1 MDHPR
6 LVAFDLDDTL
16 AESKAPISA
25 EMAQA
30 LGDLLAQ
37 VPVCV
42 ISGGMWSQ
50 IARQVVD
57 NLPPDAPLTNLHL
70 MPTCGTRYLR
80 HDGTAWHEVYSHPL
94 DPGLRRRAIESLE
107 RRARELGLWEPDDA
121 VWGDRIEDRGS
132 QITFSALGQR
142 APAAAKRAWDPT
154 GAKRLALRAA
164 VAADVPE
171 LSVRAGGSTSI
182 DITEA
187 GVDKAFGLTRL
198 TQTTGIP
205 AAAMLFFGDRLD
217 EGGNDY
223 PVTRIGM
230 PVRSVTGPEDTLQ
243 QVRAL
248 TAQLAGP
255 PVDATSPVRPDVE
268 VP

>member
-1 MDHPR
+1 MDSPR

-16 AESKAPISA
+16 AESKSPISPDMARALA
-25 EMAQA
+25 E
-30 LGDLLAQ
+30 LLAW

-42 ISGGMWSQ
+42 ISGGMLSQ
-50 IARQVVD
+50 IERQVVQH
-57 NLPPDAPLTNLHL
+57 LPPDAALANLHL

-80 HDGTAWHEVYSHPL
+80 HDGTGWHEVYSHPL
-94 DPGLRRRAIESLE
+94 DPHLRRRAIDSLE
-107 RRARELGLWEPDDA
+107 RRARELGFWEPDDA
-121 VWGDRIEDRGS
+121 VWGDRIEDRES
-132 QITFSALGQR
+132 QITFSALGQQ
-142 APAAAKRAWDPT
+142 APAAAKRLWDPT
-154 GAKRLALRAA
+154 GDKRLALRAA
-164 VAADVPE
+164 VADDLPE

-187 GVDKAFGLTRL
+187 GIDKAFGLTRL
-198 TQTTGIP
+198 TQATGIP

-230 PVRSVTGPEDTLQ
+230 PVRPVTGPEDTLR

-248 TAQLAGP
+248 TAE
-255 PVDATSPVRPDVE
+255 VATARPAIPARPDLE